1 MDQEAMVILD
11 DRCLILLYR
20 CYFWHIRPFQ
30 YILLEHMLQELEE
43 AEIEMDLLQKEQA
56 LQEVSRSSRE
66 KTLCSLQSPA
76 SYRNGS
82 LPLFFFSFHF
92 FLFLNFDSCHL
103 INLKLMLFYNPI
115 DFLFPWSHKAACCL
129 YVNAALH
136 LKDDNRLQQI
146 KCSISSL

>member
-1 MDQEAMVILD
+1 
-11 DRCLILLYR
+11 
-20 CYFWHIRPFQ
+20 
-30 YILLEHMLQELEE
+30 MLQELEE

-66 KTLCSLQSPA
+66 ETLCSLQSPA

-82 LPLFFFSFHF
+82 LPLFFFF
-92 FLFLNFDSCHL
+92 FVFFLNFASCHL
-103 INLKLMLFYNPI
+103 IKLKLMLFYNPI

-146 KCSISSL
+146 KCSINSL